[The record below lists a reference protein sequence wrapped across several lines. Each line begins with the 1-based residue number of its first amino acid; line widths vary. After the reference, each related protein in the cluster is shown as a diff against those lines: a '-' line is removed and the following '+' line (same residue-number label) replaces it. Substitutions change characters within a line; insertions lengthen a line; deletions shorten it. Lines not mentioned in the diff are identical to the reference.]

1 MKIVVRV
8 KDPLSVDRALELIYD
23 KLSIA
28 SAHVKV
34 KGDRLEIDLQ
44 SFVGDPGQVRRQV
57 LSILASVG
65 LVGSERP
72 RGLRRYE
79 VPAGLPADLVAEVLK
94 LKGYDSLADE
104 EGLLS
109 RAPEDVVRQ
118 VASEAEG
125 VWGRLSG
132 LGLALSASAKKAVA
146 AASLVTGRSAE
157 ELVEEALS
165 LGLFVKRNAKILCT
179 TDWRRA
185 ARELRRRSRVERGAE
200 DNQEA

>member
-34 KGDRLEIDLQ
+34 KGDRLEIDVQ
-44 SFVGDPGQVRRQV
+44 GFAGDPGQVRRQV
-57 LSILASVG
+57 LSILASAG

-79 VPAGLPADLVAEVLK
+79 VPAGLPADVVAEVLK
-94 LKGYDSLADE
+94 LKGYESLADE
-104 EGLLS
+104 EGLLT
-109 RAPEDVVRQ
+109 RAPEDVVRR
-118 VASEAEG
+118 VLSEAEG
-125 VWGRLSG
+125 VWGRLAG
-132 LGLALSASAKKAVA
+132 LGVALSASAKKAVA
-146 AASLVTGRSAE
+146 AASLATGRGAE
-157 ELVEEALS
+157 ELIEEALS
-165 LGLFVKRNAKILCT
+165 SGLFVRRNTKILCS

-185 ARELRRRSRVERGAE
+185 ARELRRRSRVERGA
-200 DNQEA
+200 